1 MTEQEYYKKLSD
13 FRVRNL
19 KRSLIPKEEFS
30 QKEFF
35 DFQQEYRDFIMD
47 YQRQK
52 QQEIEAQKQLEKE
65 LEEKAYDCVEKALD
79 DLLKGF
85 NGNISINL

>member
-1 MTEQEYYKKLSD
+1 MTDREYYNKLQD
-13 FRVRNL
+13 FRIRNL
-19 KRSLIPKEEFS
+19 KRSLIPKEEFN

-35 DFQQEYRDFIMD
+35 DFQQEYRNFILD

-52 QQEIEAQKQLEKE
+52 QQEKQLEKDI
-65 LEEKAYDCVEKALD
+65 EERAYDCAEKALD

-85 NGNISINL
+85 NGNINIGL

>member
-1 MTEQEYYKKLSD
+1 ML
-13 FRVRNL
+13 
-19 KRSLIPKEEFS
+19 
-30 QKEFF
+30 
-35 DFQQEYRDFIMD
+35 D
-47 YQRQK
+47 YHRQK

>member
-13 FRVRNL
+13 FNIRNL

-30 QKEFF
+30 QKEYFE
-35 DFQQEYRDFIMD
+35 FQQEYRDFTID
-47 YQRQK
+47 YLRQK

-65 LEEKAYDCVEKALD
+65 LEEKAYNCVEDALED
-79 DLLKGF
+79 FLKGF
-85 NGNISINL
+85 NGDINIKL

>member
-1 MTEQEYYKKLSD
+1 MTEREYYKRLMEFHEK
-13 FRVRNL
+13 NL
-19 KRSLIPKEEFS
+19 KRSLISKEEFN

-35 DFQQEYRDFIMD
+35 DFQQEYRDFMLD

-65 LEEKAYDCVEKALD
+65 IEEKACDCVEKALD